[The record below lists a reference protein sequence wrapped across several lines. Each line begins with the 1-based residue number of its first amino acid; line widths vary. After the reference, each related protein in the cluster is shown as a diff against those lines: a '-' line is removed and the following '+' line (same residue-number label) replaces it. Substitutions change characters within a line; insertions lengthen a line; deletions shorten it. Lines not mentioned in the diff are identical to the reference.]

1 MKRTLLALALLAAA
15 ASWAS
20 AAATW
25 IVVRNAD
32 CTGYQVA
39 SGVTLATTPVPCCT
53 GVGTGFCD
61 RREAMGTLTV
71 RFPTFVTGTPA
82 TYTQGGDS
90 LTAANAQR
98 LGMTTIVWSSCEEV
112 RKTASTTAG
121 GQSVVLTSPANALC
135 TGSAAPYPCCTGAGT
150 GTCNAASPA
159 VIQLWTTGIVATP
172 IVNGGE
178 MTAAANIAN
187 VAFECMIMGY
197 GG

>member
-112 RKTASTTAG
+112 GKTASTT
-121 GQSVVLTSPANALC
+121 
-135 TGSAAPYPCCTGAGT
+135 AAPYPCCTGAGT